1 MNLTFG
7 NCAVLV
13 MAIFLLGAGYGAM
26 WNRCVTSAPMFTR
39 PTTTE
44 ELATMRASLSRSPAP
59 PAPHQPPTN
68 AIDELQP

>member
-26 WNRCVTSAPMFTR
+26 WNQCVTSASTFTK

-44 ELATMRASLSRSPAP
+44 ELATMRASLSRSSTSPAP
-59 PAPHQPPTN
+59 QQLLTN
-68 AIDELQP
+68 AIDEPQP